1 MTQSLTLD
9 PAGAEYQ
16 AATDALLEQVAQQRA
31 DGTFDASNEAVLAE
45 MVERFADM
53 RGMKRLRLAET
64 LGEIG
69 DPAIGALSER
79 LAHHSNPMVRRAA
92 AKTLA
97 LIANPDTIPVLV
109 KALLEDEDTVVHGSS
124 AGALTQM
131 GRASAPVL
139 LELLERTDIPET
151 TKGHAA
157 WALAFL
163 GEAAKEDFYGARH
176 SQSPEVRAAVVAAIA
191 KVAQESPEPRDFD
204 VLVEA
209 LGDDVEDVRLEAASV
224 LGGLAHRPAV
234 ANLQKMLEQD
244 SAASRKAAALA
255 LMKIGDQ
262 SALASL
268 KAALAKEDNMALEQ
282 VMQLAITQLSG
293 QGATVTAVED
303 EDWGEENW

>member
-1 MTQSLTLD
+1 MTHALTLD

-31 DGTFDASNEAVLAE
+31 AGTFDPANEAVLAE
-45 MVERFADM
+45 LVERFADK

-69 DPAIGALSER
+69 DPAVGVLSQG
-79 LAHHSNPMVRRAA
+79 LAHHANPMVRRAA

-97 LIANPDTIPVLV
+97 LIANPASIPVLV
-109 KALLEDEDTVVHGSS
+109 QALLGDGDTVVHGSC

-139 LELLERTDIPET
+139 LELLEREELPET
-151 TKGHAA
+151 TKGHVS

-163 GEAAKEDFYGARH
+163 GEAAKEDFYGARN
-176 SQSPEVRAAVVAAIA
+176 SASPAVRAAVVAAIA
-191 KVAQESPEPRDFD
+191 KVAQENPEPRDFE

-224 LGGLAHRPAV
+224 LGILAHRPAV
-234 ANLQKMLEQD
+234 PNLLKMLEQD
-244 SAASRKAAALA
+244 VPASRKAAALA
-255 LMKIGDQ
+255 LMKIGDR
-262 SALASL
+262 SALEPL
-268 KAALAKEDNMALEQ
+268 NAALAQEENMALEQ

-293 QGATVTAVED
+293 QGATVVSVEAD
-303 EDWGEENW
+303 DWGEENW